1 MSHTRGRKCRQ
12 ELERVK
18 EILASVRAQQAI
30 LVELSA
36 RLQREIDLST
46 ALLKRLTPATA
57 VSATLSIQAL

>member
-1 MSHTRGRKCRQ
+1 MSHQ

-18 EILASVRAQQAI
+18 EVLASVRAQQAI

-57 VSATLSIQAL
+57 VSATLSIQPL

>member
-1 MSHTRGRKCRQ
+1 MSHQDRIRKR

-57 VSATLSIQAL
+57 VSATLQIQKL